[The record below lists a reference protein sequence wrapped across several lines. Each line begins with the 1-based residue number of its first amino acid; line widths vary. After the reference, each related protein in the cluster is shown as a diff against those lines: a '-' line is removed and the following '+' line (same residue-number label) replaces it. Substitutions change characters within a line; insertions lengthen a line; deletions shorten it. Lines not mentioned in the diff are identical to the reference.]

1 MNELE
6 QMRALRAA
14 GQHEAA
20 RAALVALAA
29 TYPQD
34 PIIQY
39 EAACIHDFL
48 GEERAAVPYYLAAI
62 RNGLTGEAL
71 RGAYLG
77 LGSTYRAL
85 GAYEAARAILQEGQT
100 HFPEAKELPLFLAM
114 TLYNLGDHHAAMQL
128 LLTLLAD
135 TSSATEIQHYARAIR
150 FYAQDL
156 DQSWP

>member
-6 QMRALRAA
+6 EIRALRAA

-20 RAALVALAA
+20 RTALVALAA
-29 TYPQD
+29 NQPQE

-39 EAACIHDFL
+39 EAACVHDFL

-62 RNGLTGEAL
+62 RSGLTGEEL

-85 GAYEAARAILQEGQT
+85 GEYEAARTILQEGQT
-100 HFPEAKELPLFLAM
+100 HFPAAKELPLFLAM
-114 TLYNLGDHHAAMQL
+114 TLYNLGDHHAAMKL
-128 LLTLLAD
+128 LLMLLAD
-135 TSSATEIQHYARAIR
+135 TSTAADIQRYARAIR

-156 DQSWP
+156 DQTWP

>member
-1 MNELE
+1 MSELE
-6 QMRALRAA
+6 EIHALRAA
-14 GQHEAA
+14 GQHEVA

-29 TYPQD
+29 SQPQA

-39 EAACIHDFL
+39 EAACVHDFL

-62 RNGLTGEAL
+62 RHGLTGEEL

-77 LGSTYRAL
+77 LGSTYREL
-85 GAYEAARAILQEGQT
+85 GEYEASRTILQEGQT

-114 TLYNLGDHHAAMQL
+114 TLYNLDEHHAAMQL

-135 TSSATEIQHYARAIR
+135 TSTAASIQHYARAIR